1 LFSPEKILGDSMS
14 AKIIAIANQKGG
26 VGKTTT
32 TINLASCL
40 AVAEKRTLVVDL
52 DPQGNASSGLGLN
65 KNDYRDANIYHA
77 LIGEENIEKVIYK
90 TELPLLDIC
99 PADNNLVGAELELVS
114 VFAREGKLKTA
125 FAPIIDQ
132 YDFILID
139 CPPSLGLLTINSL
152 NAADSYLI
160 PLQTEF
166 FAMEGLSQLQNT
178 VSLVKKNLN
187 PKIELE
193 GILLTMFD
201 ARINLAK
208 QVSEE
213 VRKYFSDKVFKTVI
227 PRNVKLS
234 ESPSF
239 GKSIVLYDIKST
251 GSEAYMALAREVIL
265 NNRERFTG
273 TQKPQSKNQ
282 NIPSFDEYQ
291 PQH

>member
-1 LFSPEKILGDSMS
+1 MFSPEKILGDSMS